1 VEVEVVANVLLVDFD
16 EVLVALQVAKP
27 TNPAGSG
34 LTVVIIVQL
43 LYSLG

>member
-1 VEVEVVANVLLVDFD
+1 VEVEVVANVLLVDLD

-27 TNPAGSG
+27 ANPAGSR

-43 LYSLG
+43 LYSFG